1 MLGADAMSPQA
12 ERCCQ
17 RRENSRS
24 VSSPALI
31 PHQAG
36 VLPSAACFFYAFM
49 RRKESI
55 EEDGDEMAPPE
66 EDIIR
71 PLRRNHPAATDQT
84 AREGIQ
90 DTRLGAS
97 QSLFWDVREAC
108 LLLESSQWC

>member
-1 MLGADAMSPQA
+1 MDLSAHPPSGRRPPL
-12 ERCCQ
+12 CC
-17 RRENSRS
+17 
-24 VSSPALI
+24 L
-31 PHQAG
+31 
-36 VLPSAACFFYAFM
+36 FFYAFM
-49 RRKESI
+49 HRNESI
-55 EEDGDEMAPPE
+55 EEDGDEMAPLE

-71 PLRRNHPAATDQT
+71 PLHRNHPAATDQT